1 MVVDLLVVVS
11 HGNSL
16 SISPTLRILE
26 FVQKLLP
33 GNLTRSFYP
42 TPEKIQ
48 VCVNFNLI
56 CYTQERYPLLFNSEA
71 EFPPLT
77 SPSSA

>member
-11 HGNSL
+11 HGDGL

-33 GNLTRSFYP
+33 GNLTRSFHP
-42 TPEKIQ
+42 TPEKLQECI
-48 VCVNFNLI
+48 NFNLI
-56 CYTQERYPLLFNSEA
+56 RYTQELYPLILY
-71 EFPPLT
+71 T
-77 SPSSA
+77 KI